1 MIIIINIIVTAYSYC
16 RISRDGHD
24 RHFQRFPRRCNRHR
38 SVKASVLG
46 LLSLVN
52 HLIVADYV
60 SDGHALERTGLD
72 LLIDH
77 LGVVIFVKSD
87 LCKASS
93 VFRPGFI
100 NPAHNL
106 VSVVV
111 IQDNSDRVEPVQI
124 DSPIAVIE
132 DLWPYPQLIIGLL
145 A

>member
-1 MIIIINIIVTAYSYC
+1 MIIIINIVVTTYSYC

-46 LLSLVN
+46 LFSLIN
-52 HLIVADYV
+52 YFVAANYV
-60 SDGHALERTGLD
+60 ANGHALERTRFD

-93 VFRPGFI
+93 IFCPGFI
-100 NPAHNL
+100 NSTHNL
-106 VSVVV
+106 VAVVV
-111 IQDNSDRVEPVQI
+111 IQNNSD
-124 DSPIAVIE
+124 
-132 DLWPYPQLIIGLL
+132 
-145 A
+145 